1 MDGDWDGKVQ
11 RTDDKED
18 ILGTALSSTRSTR
31 RTSLRP
37 RLNARQE
44 NNVNAIAAVTGN
56 QDVLYVVIG
65 VLYVVIGV
73 ARVLGQAVV

>member
-31 RTSLRP
+31 RGGHGR
-37 RLNARQE
+37 NGVEQERQDK
-44 NNVNAIAAVTGN
+44 VQSRTRCKV
-56 QDVLYVVIG
+56 
-65 VLYVVIGV
+65 
-73 ARVLGQAVV
+73 